1 MRAELR
7 MGDDLLYG
15 QIPAVYVV
23 RSQYPVVYRTQAL
36 SETELYLDDQQQY
49 IMTTYKHVTVA

>member
-1 MRAELR
+1 